1 MEFQSGNDGSIV
13 HPVRLILSLL
23 LTPTAVWAQNP
34 VLPVLN
40 QLFPDLDKDPGEAEE
55 RFVLSDHFGAEE
67 ILDTAVRFESGWTL
81 LDGTEETA
89 EIDFLLFRDRT
100 PITVANFL
108 GYVNRGDYTD
118 MIVHRLVPGF
128 VIQGGGFTI
137 TNDNG
142 QPASDTVPTQ
152 PTIQN
157 EFGVSNTLGTI
168 SMAKLG
174 GDPDSATS
182 QWFISTGANSDN
194 LDFQN
199 GGFTVFGKVSKDSF
213 EAALELDR
221 LEKFDRFNLGGAL
234 ADCPLIRGTTQATF
248 VAERFY
254 RFSTAE
260 EVPLPAGQAGTDA
273 NLTYSILS
281 GAEGSGP
288 VVGIVDGELVVGFPE
303 SIIGGVRTV
312 VVQAEDSVGN
322 TVVDTFDVS
331 MEVDYEAWR
340 NIVFPEAVTG
350 DDSVA
355 GPGADFNN
363 DGVSNLVSF
372 VHGLDETTD
381 ASAGIGGP
389 DLTLGSSTLTLQI
402 ETGYLVGVGFEVEF
416 STDGEN
422 WATVEATR
430 GTKSNPNGKI
440 ERFTVA
446 RAVGDH
452 PKSFYRLRYSLN

>member
-1 MEFQSGNDGSIV
+1 M
-13 HPVRLILSLL
+13 RLILSLL
-23 LTPTAVWAQNP
+23 TIPTAVLAQNP

-40 QLFPDLDKDPGEAEE
+40 QLFPDLEKDPGEAEE
-55 RFVLSDHFGAEE
+55 RFSLADHFGAEE
-67 ILDTAVRFESGWTL
+67 IRDNAVRFTAGWTL

-100 PITVANFL
+100 PITVTNFL
-108 GYVNRGDYTD
+108 GYVNRGDYTN

-128 VIQGGGFTI
+128 VIQGGGFTMA
-137 TNDNG
+137 NDVNG
-142 QPASDTVPTQ
+142 DVAGAFIPTQ

-199 GGFTVFGKVSKDSF
+199 GGFTVFGKVSRDSF

-221 LEKFDRFNLGGAL
+221 QEKFVRFDLSDVFNSSAL
-234 ADCPLIRGTTQATF
+234 SSTPLIRNTTGATF
-248 VAERFY
+248 VSERFY
-254 RFSTAE
+254 RFSAASE
-260 EVPLPAGQAGTDA
+260 IPLPAGQAGTDP
-273 NLTYSILS
+273 NLTYLILS

-288 VVGIVDGELVVGFPE
+288 IVEIIDGELVVGFPE
-303 SIIGGVRTV
+303 SIKGGIRTV
-312 VVQAEDSVGN
+312 VIQAEDSVGN
-322 TVVDTFDVS
+322 TVTDTFEVS
-331 MEVDYEAWR
+331 MEVDYESWR
-340 NIVFPEAVTG
+340 HTVFPEAVAA
-350 DDSVA
+350 DDSIT
-355 GPGADFNN
+355 GPTADFNN

-372 VHGLDETTD
+372 VHGLDGNAN
-381 ASAGIGGP
+381 ASAGLNGP
-389 DLTLGSSTLTLQI
+389 TLSFGASDVSIEI
-402 ETGYLVGVGFEVEF
+402 ETGYIEGVGFEVEF

-422 WATVEATR
+422 WDTEESTR
-430 GTKSNPNGKI
+430 STTSNVDGKV

-446 RAVGDH
+446 RTVGDH
-452 PKSFYRLRYSLN
+452 PKSFYRLRYTID